1 MRDYERIHV
10 HIVDW
15 LPVTVRGL
23 TIRTTDNDDYYC
35 ILLNGKLGRNA
46 LIMAYDH
53 ELEHIDNNDFD
64 SMYSADEIEMM
75 RHAG

>member
-53 ELEHIDNNDFD
+53 ELDHIDNNDFD
-64 SMYSADEIEMM
+64 SMYSADEIETM